1 MIQSSSRLLRCLI
14 GAAAFFVASATRA
27 AVNEVSHWNRIAV
40 DATTRAMPLDPNT
53 ESRILS
59 IVHVAMHDA
68 VNAIQPRFRTF
79 ASRPANADGASLEAA
94 IASAAC
100 TTLSALLPDS
110 RAAFETEC
118 NARLLAISDTAARD
132 RGLEIGRATAHAM
145 LELRQ
150 SDGST
155 DTAAWPAGKRPGEY
169 RPTAPDFT
177 PALGSLWGN
186 VRPFVLKSSNQFR
199 PAPPPAV
206 GSARARADLEEVRR
220 LGGLHSNDRT
230 HEQSEIACF
239 WYEMST
245 RGWNRIAR
253 EVASIRNLDTWEQA
267 RLFALVNM
275 AMADG
280 FIAGFEAKYHYN
292 YWRPATLVRESGD
305 PEWLA
310 FLRSPPVPD
319 YPSTH
324 TILGAAAAT
333 VIARAIGT
341 DFVSFSL
348 TSGDPHPN
356 ITRRFWSL
364 SQAARENG
372 ASRVLCGV
380 HFSSAVE
387 AGYTQG
393 EAIGAW
399 TFEHALRP
407 VTSESIASVS
417 TR

>member
-1 MIQSSSRLLRCLI
+1 MSRSSRLFRLVAC
-14 GAAAFFVASATRA
+14 ASALLAAVTTRA
-27 AVNEVSHWNRIAV
+27 ATNEVSHWNRIAV

-79 ASRPANADGASLEAA
+79 ASRPENAAGASLEAA
-94 IASAAC
+94 VASAAC
-100 TTLSALLPDS
+100 TALGALLPNE

-118 NARLLAISDTAARD
+118 NARLLAIADSDSRT
-132 RGLEIGRATAHAM
+132 RGLAIGKAAAQAM
-145 LELRQ
+145 LALRQ
-150 SDGST
+150 NDGST
-155 DTAAWPAGKRPGEY
+155 NAAAWPAGKQPGEY
-169 RPTAPDFT
+169 RPTPPDFT

-186 VRPFVLKSSNQFR
+186 VRPFVLKTSDQFR
-199 PAPPPAV
+199 PAPPPAA
-206 GSARARADLEEVRR
+206 GSERARADLEEVRR
-220 LGGLHSNDRT
+220 LGGLHSTERT

-253 EVASIRNLDTWEQA
+253 EVASIRRLDTWEQA

-280 FIAGFEAKYHYN
+280 YIAGFEAKYHYN
-292 YWRPATLVRESGD
+292 YWRPATLVRESGE

-310 FLRSPPVPD
+310 YLRNPPVPD

-324 TILGAAAAT
+324 SVLGAAAAV
-333 VIARAIGT
+333 VIARSVGT
-341 DFVSFSL
+341 DLVCFSL
-348 TSGDPHPN
+348 TSGDPYPN

-387 AGYTQG
+387 AGYAQG
-393 EAIGAW
+393 EAIGTWAY
-399 TFEHALRP
+399 ENALTP
-407 VTSESIASVS
+407 VSSESIAIASLQ
-417 TR
+417 